1 MSDQQ
6 AANPPIATHRDSAV
20 FVKVWK
26 NEHEGRAIY
35 NATIGRTYTDKET
48 GEIRESRSLSGNDI
62 LKLQP
67 LLGKA
72 YETISQERAMDRSFA
87 SAQLQKGLESQRDE
101 ARSQAPKPQ
110 QSKPENTRVR
120 DRQPDR

>member
-6 AANPPIATHRDSAV
+6 TANTPTTHRDGAL

-26 NEHEGRAIY
+26 NDREHGNPVY
-35 NATIGRTYTDKET
+35 SATIGRTYTDKET
-48 GEIRESRSLSGNDI
+48 GELRESRSLSGNDI

-87 SAQLQKGLESQRDE
+87 SALPQQGLESQRDE

-110 QSKPENTRVR
+110 RSKPENTRVR